1 MLKHKLI
8 KLSLIT
14 ALSCSMAFAIP
25 SVDTANTDEL
35 KSTSPASNV
44 DAQLEKIY
52 DGVREFH
59 IFKTMYNRWST
70 TSGKP

>member
-1 MLKHKLI
+1 
-8 KLSLIT
+8 
-14 ALSCSMAFAIP
+14 MAFAIP